1 MVWGAFHA
9 SGKSELVVVDGT
21 VNQQRYIGIL
31 RQNLLLWASATFQ
44 KKIVLVH
51 DNATPQIARNTR
63 NFLAGEEVDVMQRP
77 AQRPYLNI
85 FGTRWGCLSEI
96 WINLLPQWLGYG
108 RPSCKLGA
116 QCPLKGLRSLYE
128 ACLDDW
134 GPWWPRGEVIPDI
147 TRKLKDPIN
156 YNIPWNISFKWSPI
170 DYLKQLNRQ

>member
-1 MVWGAFHA
+1 MSAPPSWYGVLSMHQANRNWWWWMARSTSNATLA
-9 SGKSELVVVDGT
+9 SCAKTSFPGLGQLSKK
-21 VNQQRYIGIL
+21 
-31 RQNLLLWASATFQ
+31 NLCLY
-44 KKIVLVH
+44 
-51 DNATPQIARNTR
+51 TPQIARNTR

-156 YNIPWNISFKWSPI
+156 YNIPWNIS
-170 DYLKQLNRQ
+170 LK